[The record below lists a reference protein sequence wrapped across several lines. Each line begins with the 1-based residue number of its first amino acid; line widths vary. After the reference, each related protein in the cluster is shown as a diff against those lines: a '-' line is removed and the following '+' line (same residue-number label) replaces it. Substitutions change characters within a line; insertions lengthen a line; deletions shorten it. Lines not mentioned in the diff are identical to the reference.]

1 MNGYD
6 QVMLVVDQDQRFNE
20 AREQGKKNDPE
31 LEVEAINT
39 LMKVLGNR
47 VNRYALVSEHDDRGV
62 RAYHR
67 AGFEVTLV
75 DGNRPIEVNHFVSK
89 HSETLKGGH
98 VGNLVMV
105 THDPTLLLLATH
117 ADTRATNVSVWTAGS
132 NIDREL
138 GLPAYSFRDLDEML
152 PGSPKVVVMV
162 DYENIHYGIQKQGGQ
177 PDPNVLLRAIKAAIG
192 ELGEIKKITAYADWE
207 PLGKTTQRNVQRE
220 LVQLDVETR
229 YLINMRGKNTA
240 DMRLANDIR
249 DLVERG
255 IGNRDEV
262 DVIVLVTG
270 DRDFRDIVKTAQER
284 GKKVVI
290 VALRKGLSHD
300 LETIADEVK
309 YLDDYIRVA
318 PKTHEQKHRIRP
330 WNENVLPVLK
340 AELRLGA
347 RARTWLPLGEFLTAL
362 ELESQGTELRRL
374 QDAGLVI
381 RTDETGTNGQTIQ
394 AVRINNDRPL
404 VQAITRLMEWVPD
417 RISYCL
423 QQKGMPWVDSAY
435 LAKGMA
441 MDKNFQDWGIGQERT
456 EVEAWLDLLAR
467 VGLVVKRIQSHSK
480 TPSHLITTWW
490 LPDAQDPKNAL
501 VTQEH
506 CSPIPKDANTEGAQN
521 VLPLSKEERPAEV
534 TRGSLPPMENH
545 VDGWALVGSPA

>member
-1 MNGYD
+1 MNVNHE
-6 QVMLVVDQDQRFNE
+6 VMLVVDQDQRFNE
-20 AREQGKKNDPE
+20 AREKGKKIDPE
-31 LEVEAINT
+31 LEVEAINN
-39 LMKVLGNR
+39 LMKVLGSR
-47 VNRYALVSEHDDRGV
+47 VNRYALVSEHDERGV

-105 THDPTLLLLATH
+105 TSDPTLLLLATH
-117 ADTRATNVSVWTAGS
+117 ADTRATNVSVWATGT

-138 GLPAYSFRDLDEML
+138 GLPAYSIRDLDEML
-152 PGSPKVVVMV
+152 PGSPKVIVMV

-177 PDPNVLLRAIKAAIG
+177 PDPNVLVGAIKAAIG

-207 PLGKTTQRNVQRE
+207 PLGKATQRNIQRD
-220 LVQLDVETR
+220 LVQLDVETC

-240 DMRLANDIR
+240 DMRVANDIR

-300 LETIADEVK
+300 LETLADEVK

-318 PKTHEQKHRIRP
+318 PKTNEQKHRIRP
-330 WNENVLPVLK
+330 WNENALLVLK

-347 RARTWLPLGEFLTAL
+347 RARTWLPLGEFLSAL
-362 ELESQGTELRRL
+362 ELESQGTGLRRL

-381 RTDETGTNGQTIQ
+381 RTDEAGTNGQTIQ

-404 VQAITRLMEWVPD
+404 VQAVTRLMEWVPD
-417 RISYCL
+417 RIAYCL
-423 QQKGMPWVDSAY
+423 QQKGMPWVDSAF

-456 EVEAWLDLLAR
+456 EAEVWLDLLAS
-467 VGLVVKRIQSHSK
+467 VGLIVKRIQPHPK

-490 LPDAQDPKNAL
+490 LPDAQASKNDLAA
-501 VTQEH
+501 QEH
-506 CSPIPKDANTEGAQN
+506 CSPLSQDANPEGTQN
-521 VLPLSKEERPAEV
+521 AIPPTPAEV
-534 TRGSLPPMENH
+534 TSGSLSPMENH